1 MRDVNFFSP
10 YIGRKK
16 QIKNSKTYIYGVV
29 TLAFLVIAV
38 TFGINITRL
47 LMLDKSIRDYN
58 DKLTASEMQTK
69 FMEAENVNKQMDI
82 LKQYDA
88 SLSEISKA
96 IRYRDNVSEKMLIDI
111 NSTFPNQISLKNLD
125 IVENTIIMKGI
136 STDRLGVAELQH
148 NLSKLS
154 EVTDVYVS
162 TINTQ
167 NAVDGEYSFDIKCVL
182 KEVE

>member
-16 QIKNSKTYIYGVV
+16 QIKNSKIYIYGAL
-29 TLAFLVIAV
+29 TLALLAITL
-38 TFGINITRL
+38 TFGINITKL
-47 LMLDKSIRDYN
+47 LMLEKSIKVYN

-69 FMEAENVNKQMDI
+69 FMEAENVNKQIDI
-82 LKQYDA
+82 LKQYDS

-96 IRYRDNVSEKMLIDI
+96 VKYRDNVSEKLLKGL

-125 IVENTIIMKGI
+125 IIENTIVLKGT
-136 STDRLGVAELQH
+136 STDRIGVAELQH
-148 NLSKLS
+148 NLSKLP
-154 EVTDVYVS
+154 VMIDVYVS
-162 TINTQ
+162 SIATQ
-167 NAVDGEYSFDIKCVL
+167 NAVEGEYSFDIKCVL

>member
-16 QIKNSKTYIYGVV
+16 QIKNSKIYVYGAI
-29 TLAFLVIAV
+29 TLTALFIAV

-47 LMLDKSIRDYN
+47 FILEKSITSYN
-58 DKLTASEMQTK
+58 DKLTASEIQAK
-69 FMEAENVNKQMDI
+69 FIEVENVNKEMEI
-82 LKQYDA
+82 LKQYDS

-96 IRYRDNVSEKMLIDI
+96 VKYRDNVSEKLLKDL

-125 IVENTIIMKGI
+125 IIENTIVLKGT
-136 STDRLGVAELQH
+136 STDRIGVAELQH
-148 NLSKLS
+148 NLSKLP
-154 EVTDVYVS
+154 VMTDVYVS
-162 TINTQ
+162 SIATQ
-167 NAVDGEYSFDIKCVL
+167 NAVEGEYSFDIKCVL

>member
-1 MRDVNFFSP
+1 
-10 YIGRKK
+10 
-16 QIKNSKTYIYGVV
+16 
-29 TLAFLVIAV
+29 
-38 TFGINITRL
+38 
-47 LMLDKSIRDYN
+47 
-58 DKLTASEMQTK
+58 
-69 FMEAENVNKQMDI
+69 MEAENVNKQMDI

-125 IVENTIIMKGI
+125 IVENTIIMKGT
-136 STDRLGVAELQH
+136 STDRVGVAELQH

-154 EVTDVYVS
+154 EVTNVYVS